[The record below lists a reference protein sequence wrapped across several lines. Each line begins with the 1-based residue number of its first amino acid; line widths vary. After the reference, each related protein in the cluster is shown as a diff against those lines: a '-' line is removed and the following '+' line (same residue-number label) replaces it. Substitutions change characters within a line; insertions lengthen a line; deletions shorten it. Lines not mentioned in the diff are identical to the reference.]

1 MCSKII
7 SLSQLNLVNGS
18 RCRKVTIN
26 DTNEN
31 NHIDKRKTMKRNV
44 PTRKLTKKTNIEF
57 CKSTK
62 VPFREDIKAF
72 KVFQSLCDQSC
83 YLIYL
88 NYDYNQYNAWVI
100 I

>member
-1 MCSKII
+1 MFAKFMLCSKTVK
-7 SLSQLNLVNGS
+7 LYQLNLVNGS
-18 RCRKVTIN
+18 RSRKVTIN

-31 NHIDKRKTMKRNV
+31 NHIDKRRTMKRNI

-72 KVFQSLCDQSC
+72 KVIQS
-83 YLIYL
+83 
-88 NYDYNQYNAWVI
+88 
-100 I
+100 